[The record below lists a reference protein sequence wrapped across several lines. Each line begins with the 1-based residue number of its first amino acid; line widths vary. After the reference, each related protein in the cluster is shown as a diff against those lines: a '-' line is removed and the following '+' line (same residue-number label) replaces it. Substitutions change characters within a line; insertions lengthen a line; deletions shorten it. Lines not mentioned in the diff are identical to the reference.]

1 MLRALYT
8 AASGMEAQ
16 QLNIDTIA
24 HNLANINT
32 SGFKFR
38 KAQFQDL
45 LYQNI
50 RQAGAPNTATT
61 DIPVGLQ
68 VGLGTKPVATE
79 IIFSQGDFSAT
90 NNPLDIVIQGQGFFQ
105 VRQTNGDIAYTRNG
119 NFHLNRDG
127 NIVTSEGDLLDPQI
141 TIPQD
146 QIGITI
152 GADGTV
158 SVQQAGQTQ
167 PQQVGK
173 IELATFQNPSGLQN
187 IGKSLFLPTQAS
199 GDAVT
204 GIPGE
209 NGLGTLLAGYV
220 EQSNVS
226 VVEEMV
232 NMIVSQRA
240 YEANSKVIRTADD
253 MFTQANNVVR

>member
-32 SGFKFR
+32 SGFKLR

-50 RQAGAPNTATT
+50 RQAGASNTAST

-68 VGLGTKPVATE
+68 VGLGTKPVATD
-79 IIFSQGDFSAT
+79 IIFTQGDFAAT

-105 VRQTNGDIAYTRNG
+105 IRQVDGQIAYTRNG
-119 NFHLNRDG
+119 SFHVSRDG
-127 NIVTSEGDLLDPQI
+127 TLVTSEGDLLDPQI
-141 TIPQD
+141 TIPQN

-158 SVQQAGQTQ
+158 SVQIAGQTQ
-167 PQQVGK
+167 PQQIGK
-173 IELATFQNPSGLQN
+173 IEIATFQNPGGLQN
-187 IGKSLFLPTQAS
+187 TGKSLFLATQAS
-199 GDAVT
+199 GDPIT
-204 GIPGE
+204 GTPGE
-209 NGLGTLLAGYV
+209 DGLGTLMSGYT

-232 NMIVSQRA
+232 NMIISQRA
-240 YEANSKVIRTADD
+240 YEANSKVIRSADD
-253 MFTQANNVVR
+253 MFTQANNIVR

>member
-1 MLRALYT
+1 MLRALHT

-32 SGFKFR
+32 SGFKAR

-50 RQAGAPNTATT
+50 RQAGASNTATT
-61 DIPVGLQ
+61 EIPVGLQ

-79 IIFSQGDFSAT
+79 IIFTQGDFSAT
-90 NNPLDIVIQGQGFFQ
+90 NNPMDMVIQGQGFFQ
-105 VRQTNGDIAYTRNG
+105 IRQSSGQIAYTRNG
-119 NFHLNRDG
+119 NFHMNSDG

-146 QIGITI
+146 QKGITI

-158 SVQQAGQTQ
+158 SVMLEGQSE
-167 PQQVGK
+167 PQQVGR
-173 IELATFQNPSGLQN
+173 IELAYFQNPSGLQN

-204 GIPGE
+204 GTPGE
-209 NGLGTLLAGYV
+209 DGLGTLLSGYV

-232 NMIVSQRA
+232 SMIVSQRA
-240 YEANSKVIRTADD
+240 YEANSKVIRTADE
-253 MFTQANNVVR
+253 MFTQANNVIR

>member
-32 SGFKFR
+32 SGFKLR

-50 RQAGAPNTATT
+50 RQAGASNTATT
-61 DIPVGLQ
+61 EIPVGLQ

-79 IIFSQGDFSAT
+79 IIFRQGDFANT
-90 NNPLDIVIQGQGFFQ
+90 NNPLDAVIQGQGFFQ
-105 VRQTNGDIAYTRNG
+105 IRQSNGQIAYTRNG
-119 NFHLNRDG
+119 NFHMNRDG
-127 NIVTSEGDLLDPQI
+127 NLVTSDGDLLDPQI
-141 TIPQD
+141 TIPSD
-146 QIGITI
+146 QTGITI
-152 GADGTV
+152 GSDGTV
-158 SVQQAGQTQ
+158 TVMQAGQSQ

-187 IGKSLFLPTQAS
+187 LGNSLFMPTQAS
-199 GDAVT
+199 GEAVT
-204 GIPGE
+204 GTPGE
-209 NGLGTLLAGYV
+209 NGVGTILQGYV

-240 YEANSKVIRTADD
+240 YEANSKVIRTADE
-253 MFTQANNVVR
+253 MFTQANNVIR

>member
-1 MLRALYT
+1 MLRSLYT

-32 SGFKFR
+32 TGFKLR

-50 RQAGAPNTATT
+50 RQAGASNTATT
-61 DIPVGLQ
+61 EIPVGLQ

-79 IIFSQGDFSAT
+79 MIFSQGDFSST
-90 NNPLDIVIQGQGFFQ
+90 NNPLDLVIQGQGFFQ
-105 VRQTNGDIAYTRNG
+105 IKQVNGQIAYTRNG
-119 NFHLNRDG
+119 SFQLNRDG
-127 NIVTSEGDLLDPQI
+127 NLVTADGDLLDPQI
-141 TIPQD
+141 TIPPD
-146 QIGITI
+146 QVGITI

-158 SVQQAGQTQ
+158 SVTRAGQNQ
-167 PQQVGK
+167 PEQVGK
-173 IELATFQNPSGLQN
+173 IELALFQNPAGLQN
-187 IGKSLFLPTQAS
+187 MGKNLLLATQAS
-199 GDAVT
+199 GEAVT
-204 GIPGE
+204 GTAGE
-209 NGLGTLLAGYV
+209 NGLGTLLCGYT

-232 NMIVSQRA
+232 NMIISQRA
-240 YEANSKVIRTADD
+240 YEANSKVIRTADE

>member
-32 SGFKFR
+32 SGFKLR
-38 KAQFQDL
+38 RAQFQDL

-50 RQAGAPNTATT
+50 RQAGAANTATT

-68 VGLGTKPVATE
+68 VGLGTKPVATA
-79 IIFSQGDFSAT
+79 IIFSQGDFQAT
-90 NNPLDIVIQGQGFFQ
+90 NNPLDLVIQGQGFFQ
-105 VRQTNGDIAYTRNG
+105 IRQVNGQIAYSRNG

-141 TIPQD
+141 TIPED

-152 GADGTV
+152 GSDGTV
-158 SVQQAGQTQ
+158 SVQLANQTQ
-167 PQQVGK
+167 PQQVGR
-173 IELATFQNPSGLQN
+173 IELALFQNPSGLQS
-187 IGKSLFLPTQAS
+187 IGKSLFLPTQSS
-199 GDAVT
+199 GEAVT
-204 GIPGE
+204 GTPGE
-209 NGLGTLLAGYV
+209 NGLGTLLAGFI

-232 NMIVSQRA
+232 SMIISQRA
-240 YEANSKVIRTADD
+240 YEANSKVIRTADE
-253 MFTQANNVVR
+253 MFTQANNVIR

>member
-32 SGFKFR
+32 SGFKYR

-50 RQAGAPNTATT
+50 RQAGAANTATT
-61 DIPVGLQ
+61 EVPVGLQ
-68 VGLGTKPVATE
+68 VGLGTKPVASE

-105 VRQTNGDIAYTRNG
+105 IRQANGQIAYTRNG
-119 NFHLNRDG
+119 HFSMNRDG
-127 NIVTSEGDLLDPQI
+127 NVVTSEGDLLDPQI
-141 TIPQD
+141 TIPQE
-146 QIGITI
+146 QVGINIGS
-152 GADGTV
+152 DGTV
-158 SVQQAGQTQ
+158 SVLIAGQSE
-167 PQQVGK
+167 PQQLGR
-173 IELATFQNPSGLQN
+173 IELAYFQNPSGLQSM
-187 IGKSLFLPTQAS
+187 GKSLFNPTQSS
-199 GDAVT
+199 GEAIT
-204 GIPGE
+204 GTPGE
-209 NGLGTLLAGYV
+209 NGLGTLLNRFI

-240 YEANSKVIRTADD
+240 YEANSKVIRTADE
-253 MFTQANNVVR
+253 MFTQANNVIR

>member
-1 MLRALYT
+1 
-8 AASGMEAQ
+8 MEAQ

-24 HNLANINT
+24 HNLANVNT
-32 SGFKFR
+32 SGFKTR

-50 RQAGAPNTATT
+50 RQAGAANTATT
-61 DIPVGLQ
+61 EIPVGLQ

-79 IIFSQGDFSAT
+79 ISFNQGDFSAT
-90 NNPLDIVIQGQGFFQ
+90 SNPLDIVIQGQGFFQ
-105 VRQTNGDIAYTRNG
+105 IRQTNGQIAYTRNG

-127 NIVTSEGDLLDPQI
+127 NIVTSDGDLLDPQI

-158 SVQQAGQTQ
+158 SVQQSGQTQ
-167 PQQVGK
+167 AQQVGK
-173 IELATFQNPSGLQN
+173 IELAFFQNPSGLQN
-187 IGKSLFLPTQAS
+187 EGKSLYVPTQAS

-204 GIPGE
+204 GTPGE

>member
-50 RQAGAPNTATT
+50 RQAGASNTATT
-61 DIPVGLQ
+61 EIPVGLQ
-68 VGLGTKPVATE
+68 VGLGTKPVASE
-79 IIFSQGDFSAT
+79 IIFSQGDFAAT
-90 NNPLDIVIQGQGFFQ
+90 SNPLDMVIQGQGFFQ
-105 VRQTNGDIAYTRNG
+105 IRMPNGEIAFTRNG

-152 GADGTV
+152 GSDGTV

-167 PQQVGK
+167 PEQVGR
-173 IELATFQNPSGLQN
+173 IELASFQNPSGLQN

-199 GDAVT
+199 GEAVT
-204 GIPGE
+204 GTPGE
-209 NGLGTLLAGYV
+209 NGNSSCGIYRA
-220 EQSNVS
+220 
-226 VVEEMV
+226 
-232 NMIVSQRA
+232 IQRKRRGRNGQHDCESA
-240 YEANSKVIRTADD
+240 RL
-253 MFTQANNVVR
+253 RG

>member
-1 MLRALYT
+1 MLRAMYT

-32 SGFKFR
+32 SGFKLR

-50 RQAGAPNTATT
+50 RQAGASNTATT
-61 DIPVGLQ
+61 EIPVGLQ
-68 VGLGTKPVATE
+68 VGLGTRPVATSA
-79 IIFSQGDFSAT
+79 IFTQGDFAQT
-90 NNPLDIVIQGQGFFQ
+90 KNELDMVIQGQGFFQ
-105 VRQTNGDIAYTRNG
+105 IRQANGELAYTRNG
-119 NFHLNRDG
+119 NFKLNRDG
-127 NIVTSEGDLLDPQI
+127 NVVTSDGDLLDPQI

-146 QIGITI
+146 KIGITV

-158 SVQQAGQTQ
+158 TVQKANQSQ
-167 PQQVGK
+167 PEQVGR
-173 IELATFQNPSGLQN
+173 IELAMFQNPSGLQS
-187 IGKSLFLPTQAS
+187 IGKSLFTVTQAS
-199 GDAVT
+199 GEAIT
-204 GIPGE
+204 GTAGE
-209 NGLGTLLAGYV
+209 NGLGTLISGYV

-232 NMIVSQRA
+232 NMIISQRA
-240 YEANSKVIRTADD
+240 YEANSKVIRTADE

>member
-1 MLRALYT
+1 
-8 AASGMEAQ
+8 MEAQ

-32 SGFKFR
+32 SGFKSR

-50 RQAGAPNTATT
+50 RQAGASNTATT

-68 VGLGTKPVATE
+68 VGLGTRPVATE
-79 IIFSQGDFSAT
+79 IIFTQGDFAVT
-90 NNPLDIVIQGQGFFQ
+90 NNPLDFVIQGQGFFQ
-105 VRQTNGDIAYTRNG
+105 VRMANGQTAYTRNG
-119 NFHLNRDG
+119 NFHMDRDG
-127 NIVTSEGDLLDPQI
+127 NIVTSDGDYLDPQI
-141 TIPQD
+141 SIPLD
-146 QIGITI
+146 QISITI
-152 GADGTV
+152 GSDGTV
-158 SVQQAGQTQ
+158 SVMQANQIQ
-167 PQQVGK
+167 PQQVGR
-173 IELATFQNPSGLQN
+173 IELAYFQNPSGLQN
-187 IGKSLFLPTQAS
+187 IGKNLFLPTQAS
-199 GDAVT
+199 GEASV
-204 GIPGE
+204 GAPGE
-209 NGLGTLLAGYV
+209 NGLGTLLQGYV

-240 YEANSKVIRTADD
+240 YEANSKVIRTADE

>member
-32 SGFKFR
+32 SGFKMR

-50 RQAGAPNTATT
+50 RQAGAANSATT

-68 VGLGTKPVATE
+68 VGLGTKPAASE
-79 IIFSQGDFSAT
+79 IIFSQGDFSST
-90 NNPLDIVIQGQGFFQ
+90 GNPLDVVIQGQGFFQ
-105 VRQTNGDIAYTRNG
+105 VRMSNGELAYSRNG
-119 NFHLNRDG
+119 NLHLNRDG

-141 TIPQD
+141 KIPED
-146 QIGITI
+146 QTGITI

-158 SVQQAGQTQ
+158 SVTTAGQSD

-173 IELATFQNPSGLQN
+173 IELALFQNPSGLQN
-187 IGKSLFLPTQAS
+187 IGKSLFLPTKSS
-199 GDAVT
+199 GEAIT
-204 GIPGE
+204 GTPGE
-209 NGLGTLLAGYV
+209 NGLGTLLSEYV

-240 YEANSKVIRTADD
+240 YEANSKVIRTADE

>member
-8 AASGMEAQ
+8 AATGMEAQ

-32 SGFKFR
+32 SGFKLR

-50 RQAGAPNTATT
+50 RQAGAANTATT

-79 IIFSQGDFSAT
+79 VIFTQGDFSST

-105 VRQTNGDIAYTRNG
+105 VRQPNGEIAYTRNG

-127 NIVTSEGDLLDPQI
+127 YIVTSEGDLLDPQI
-141 TIPQD
+141 MIQPEQT
-146 QIGITI
+146 GITI

-158 SVQQAGQTQ
+158 SVQLDGQ
-167 PQQVGK
+167 PQPQVAGK
-173 IELATFQNPSGLQN
+173 IELALFQNPSGLKN
-187 IGKSLFLPTQAS
+187 TGKSLFVITQSS
-199 GDAVT
+199 GEAIT
-204 GIPGE
+204 GTPGE
-209 NGLGTLLAGYV
+209 NGLGTLLAGYI

-240 YEANSKVIRTADD
+240 YEANSKVIRTADE
-253 MFTQANNVVR
+253 MFTQANNVIR

>member
-8 AASGMEAQ
+8 AASGMQAQ

-24 HNLANINT
+24 NNLANINT
-32 SGFKFR
+32 SGFKLR
-38 KAQFQDL
+38 RAQFQDL

-50 RQAGAPNTATT
+50 RQAGAANTATT

-79 IIFSQGDFSAT
+79 TVFTQGDFSST
-90 NNPLDIVIQGQGFFQ
+90 SSPLDLVIQGQGFFQ
-105 VRQTNGDIAYTRNG
+105 IRQANGQTAYTRNG

-146 QIGITI
+146 QTGITI

-158 SVQQAGQTQ
+158 SVQQAGQNQ

-173 IELATFQNPSGLQN
+173 IELALFQNPSGLEN
-187 IGKSLFLPTQAS
+187 MGKSLFIPTQSS
-199 GDAVT
+199 GDAIT
-204 GIPGE
+204 GTPGE
-209 NGLGTLLAGYV
+209 NGLGSLLAGFV

-232 NMIVSQRA
+232 RMIVSQRA
-240 YEANSKVIRTADD
+240 YEASSKVIRTADE
-253 MFTQANNVVR
+253 MLTQANNVVR

>member
-1 MLRALYT
+1 MLRALHT

-32 SGFKFR
+32 SGFKYR
-38 KAQFQDL
+38 RAQFHDL
-45 LYQNI
+45 LYQNL
-50 RQAGAPNTATT
+50 RQAGASNTATT
-61 DIPVGLQ
+61 EIPVGLQ
-68 VGLGTKPVATE
+68 IGLGTKPVATE
-79 IIFSQGDFSAT
+79 IIFTQGDFTST
-90 NNPLDIVIQGQGFFQ
+90 SNPLDLVIQGQGFFQ
-105 VRQTNGDIAYTRNG
+105 IRQANGQIAYTRSG

-127 NIVTSEGDLLDPQI
+127 NIVTGDGDLLDPQI
-141 TIPQD
+141 TIPQE
-146 QIGITI
+146 QTGVTI

-158 SVQQAGQTQ
+158 SVQLPNQAQ

-173 IELATFQNPSGLQN
+173 IELAYFQNPSGLEN
-187 IGKSLFLPTQAS
+187 TGKSLFMATQAS
-199 GDAVT
+199 GEATT
-204 GIPGE
+204 GTPGE

-226 VVEEMV
+226 VVEEMI

-240 YEANSKVIRTADD
+240 YEANSKVIRTADE
-253 MFTQANNVVR
+253 MFSQANNVAQ

>member
-1 MLRALYT
+1 
-8 AASGMEAQ
+8 MEAQ

-32 SGFKFR
+32 TGYKLR
-38 KAQFQDL
+38 RAQFQDL

-50 RQAGAPNTATT
+50 RQAGASNTAST

-68 VGLGTKPVATE
+68 IGLGTKPVATE
-79 IIFSQGDFSAT
+79 MIFTQGDYSAT
-90 NNPLDIVIQGQGFFQ
+90 SNPLDLVIEGQGFFQ
-105 VRQTNGDIAYTRNG
+105 VRQVNGQIAYTRNG
-119 NFHLNRDG
+119 NFHMNRDG
-127 NIVTSEGDLLDPQI
+127 ALVTSEGDFLEPQI

-146 QIGITI
+146 QVGITI

-158 SVQQAGQTQ
+158 SVVQPGQNT

-173 IELATFQNPSGLQN
+173 IEIALFQNPGGLHN
-187 IGKSLFLPTQAS
+187 IGKNLFLQTDAS
-199 GDAVT
+199 GDPIT
-204 GIPGE
+204 GTPGE
-209 NGLGTLLAGYV
+209 NGLGTLLSGFS

-232 NMIVSQRA
+232 NMIISQRA
-240 YEANSKVIRTADD
+240 YEANSKVIRTADE

>member
-24 HNLANINT
+24 HNLANVNT

-50 RQAGAPNTATT
+50 RQAGAANTATT

-68 VGLGTKPVATE
+68 VGLGTKPVATD
-79 IIFSQGDFSAT
+79 IVFTQGEMAST
-90 NNPLDIVIQGQGFFQ
+90 NNPLDMVIQGQGFFQ
-105 VRQTNGDIAYTRNG
+105 IRQANGQTAYTRNG

-127 NIVTSEGDLLDPQI
+127 NIVTSDGDLLDPQI

-146 QIGITI
+146 KIGITI

-158 SVQQAGQTQ
+158 SVLQAGQNQT
-167 PQQVGK
+167 QQVGK
-173 IELATFQNPSGLQN
+173 IELAYFQNPSGLQSA
-187 IGKSLFLPTQAS
+187 GKSLFFPTQSS

-204 GIPGE
+204 GTPGE
-209 NGLGTLLAGYV
+209 NGLGSLESGYV

-240 YEANSKVIRTADD
+240 YEANSKVIRTADE